1 MQRSYYAI
9 IPANVR
15 YDKDLTPNAKL
26 LYGEITALCNERGY
40 CWASNQYFADLYGVS
55 KTSITD
61 WINQLIKKRYI
72 SRTIKYKEGTKE
84 ILGRYLRIVN
94 DPTQENLSTPT
105 QENLRENNT
114 VFNNTVNNTKK
125 ILSYLNSK
133 ADKNF
138 KHTSKKTKDLI
149 KARFNEG
156 FTVKDFYKVIDIKV
170 AEWKDDPKMEKYL
183 RPETL
188 FSNKFEGYLN
198 QKHKESEE
206 DKLLQQIREI
216 RGDD

>member
-1 MQRSYYAI
+1 MERAFKGI
-9 IPANVR
+9 WIPKEVWLS
-15 YDKDLTPNAKL
+15 KDLTLQEKVFL
-26 LYGEITALCNERGY
+26 VEIDSLDNKSGCY
-40 CWASNQYFADLYGVS
+40 ASNKYFAEFFGLS
-55 KTSITD
+55 KNRCSEVIKSLEKKKLITIKYIRD
-61 WINQLIKKRYI
+61 EGKKSIKKRVMRVVDKSNRGIRNVEVGY
-72 SRTIKYKEGTKE
+72 S
-84 ILGRYLRIVN
+84 
-94 DPTQENLSTPT
+94 ENL
-105 QENLRENNT
+105 EENNT
-114 VFNNTVNNTKK
+114 LSNNTKK

-156 FTVKDFYKVIDIKV
+156 FAIKDFYKVIDIKV

-198 QKHKESEE
+198 QKHKEE

>member
-1 MQRSYYAI
+1 MERAFKGI
-9 IPANVR
+9 WIPKEVWLS
-15 YDKDLTPNAKL
+15 KDLTLQEKVFL
-26 LYGEITALCNERGY
+26 VEIDSLDNESGCY
-40 CWASNQYFADLYGVS
+40 ASNKYFAEFFGLS
-55 KTSITD
+55 KNRCSEVIKSLEKKKLITIKYIRD
-61 WINQLIKKRYI
+61 EGKKSIKKRVMRVVDKSNRGI
-72 SRTIKYKEGTKE
+72 RNVEG
-84 ILGRYLRIVN
+84 GYS
-94 DPTQENLSTPT
+94 ENL
-105 QENLRENNT
+105 EENNT
-114 VFNNTVNNTKK
+114 LSNNIKK

>member
-1 MQRSYYAI
+1 LERAFKGI
-9 IPANVR
+9 WIPKEVWLS
-15 YDKDLTPNAKL
+15 KDLTLQEKVFL
-26 LYGEITALCNERGY
+26 VEIDSLDNESGCY
-40 CWASNQYFADLYGVS
+40 ASNKYFAEFFGLS
-55 KTSITD
+55 KNRCSEVIKSLEKKKLITIKYIRD
-61 WINQLIKKRYI
+61 EGKKSIKKRVMRVVDKSNRGI
-72 SRTIKYKEGTKE
+72 RNVEG
-84 ILGRYLRIVN
+84 GYS
-94 DPTQENLSTPT
+94 ENL
-105 QENLRENNT
+105 EENNT
-114 VFNNTVNNTKK
+114 LSNNTKK